1 MFILVFSM
9 TVICV
14 YVCYVSTVEFDFSL
28 PGVTSMSLDPHKV
41 CLHLL
46 MCIYVHVGMY
56 PIYLFDCT

>member
-1 MFILVFSM
+1 MLCVIEVLCIFCVFILVYSM

-41 CLHLL
+41 R
-46 MCIYVHVGMY
+46 V
-56 PIYLFDCT
+56 

>member
-1 MFILVFSM
+1 MLFLRVVYILAYYMTVVLVYSM

-41 CLHLL
+41 C
-46 MCIYVHVGMY
+46 V
-56 PIYLFDCT
+56 